1 MTSNEP
7 ARPFTVASDDRD
19 QASEPFVALA
29 PLKKLADAVL
39 DEMGVKGPAELA
51 LTLVSVEQITE
62 LNRDYLD
69 GTGPTDVLSFPLDDD
84 GNLDDGNVRLLGD
97 VVICPEIA
105 AANAPAHAGNLAD
118 ELALLCVH
126 GILHVLGYDHAEA
139 DEATVM
145 REKEAMLLRK
155 FHRPVTVGTVIP
167 T

>member
-1 MTSNEP
+1 MASNGP
-7 ARPFTVASDDRD
+7 TRPFTVTSDDRD
-19 QASEPFVALA
+19 LASEPLVALA

-62 LNRDYLD
+62 LNSNYLA

-84 GNLDDGNVRLLGD
+84 NVDDGQVRLLGD

-105 AANAPAHAGNLAD
+105 AANAPTHAGNLDD

-139 DEATVM
+139 VEATIM
-145 REKEAMLLRK
+145 REKESMLLKK